1 MSAKSRTD
9 RCVNPFKKLG
19 EKGHCGKDL
28 RMIPKFIR
36 DKFPEIPTNSKICSA
51 CRKKS
56 RTEYVDM
63 SLDESNDCVTNME
76 CDGSS
81 LMDIDN
87 SEISYNEDNIR
98 SPREIELEEM
108 LDGLK
113 QKFSTLK
120 HNDPLRVRILTIAPS
135 SWSVR
140 KIVKEF
146 NASRYLA
153 KKSKELKSNHGVL
166 ADTTSR
172 VGKVLPQTTVEK
184 VIEFYNSDINSRI
197 MPGMKNAIF
206 LMIDDKRTMV
216 QKRLLLLNLKELH
229 ALFKDSNPKYDVSF
243 STFAKLRPRNC
254 ILPGASGTHSVCVCT
269 IHENVKLMIDAIDV
283 RKLTENTDKPLSNYK
298 DCLNEIICKE
308 IES

>member
-19 EKGHCGKDL
+19 EKEHCGKDL

-36 DKFPEIPTNSKICSA
+36 DKFPEISTNSKICSA

-120 HNDPLRVRILTIAPS
+120 HNDPLRVRILI
-135 SWSVR
+135 
-140 KIVKEF
+140 
-146 NASRYLA
+146 
-153 KKSKELKSNHGVL
+153 
-166 ADTTSR
+166 
-172 VGKVLPQTTVEK
+172 
-184 VIEFYNSDINSRI
+184 
-197 MPGMKNAIF
+197 
-206 LMIDDKRTMV
+206 
-216 QKRLLLLNLKELH
+216 
-229 ALFKDSNPKYDVSF
+229 
-243 STFAKLRPRNC
+243 
-254 ILPGASGTHSVCVCT
+254 
-269 IHENVKLMIDAIDV
+269 
-283 RKLTENTDKPLSNYK
+283 
-298 DCLNEIICKE
+298 
-308 IES
+308 